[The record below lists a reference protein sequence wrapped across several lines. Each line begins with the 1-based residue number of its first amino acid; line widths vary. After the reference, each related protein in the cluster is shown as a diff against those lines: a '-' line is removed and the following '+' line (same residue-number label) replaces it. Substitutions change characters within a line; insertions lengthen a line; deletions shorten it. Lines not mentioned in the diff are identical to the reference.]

1 MLDKRT
7 SGPYSLKKG
16 NYLYRYYCVMDPIC
30 WCLEKH
36 GVQYTTSVEA
46 TVAGEGVP
54 FVPRKMENKDSKK
67 YDSESESA

>member
-1 MLDKRT
+1 M
-7 SGPYSLKKG
+7 
-16 NYLYRYYCVMDPIC
+16 MDPIC